1 MKKLVA
7 SGITLLSV
15 LTLVACSGNQT
26 AKPEASSEKS
36 SSKVEKKSSS
46 SKKTSS
52 SKKKSSSSK
61 KFELTDDT
69 SSSSSQSSSG
79 SGVQAT
85 APEVVLVTHQEIEN
99 AKTIGEIKGL
109 YAKLAENYK
118 KHANELGEK
127 LPKSE
132 QESYFKTL
140 EPGIKKMDEELAS
153 VNETLTQFGDDTT
166 LFPEEHRAAFIE
178 AFKATRDTMTNA
190 LVTAYKLVGGL
201 TS

>member
-52 SKKKSSSSK
+52 SKKKSFSSK

-79 SGVQAT
+79 SGAQAT
-85 APEVVLVTHQEIEN
+85 APEVVLVTDQEIEN
-99 AKTIGEIKGL
+99 AKTIGDIKGL
-109 YAKLAENYK
+109 YAKRAENYK
-118 KHANELGEK
+118 QHANELGEK

-190 LVTAYKLVGGL
+190 LVTAYKFVGGL

>member
-26 AKPEASSEKS
+26 AKPKASSEKS
-36 SSKVEKKSSS
+36 SSKVEKSS
-46 SKKTSS
+46 SKKSSS

-79 SGVQAT
+79 SGAQAT
-85 APEVVLVTHQEIEN
+85 APEVVLVTDQEIEN
-99 AKTIGEIKGL
+99 AKTIGEIKAL

-118 KHANELGEK
+118 KHANELGQK

-132 QESYFKTL
+132 QESYFKAL

-153 VNETLTQFGDDTT
+153 LNETLAQFGDDTS

-178 AFKATRDTMTNA
+178 SFKATRDTMTNA

>member
-36 SSKVEKKSSS
+36 SSKVEKSS
-46 SKKTSS
+46 SKKSSS

-79 SGVQAT
+79 SGAQAT
-85 APEVVLVTHQEIEN
+85 APEVVLVTDQEIEN
-99 AKTIGEIKGL
+99 AKTIGEIKAL

-132 QESYFKTL
+132 QESYFKAL

-153 VNETLTQFGDDTT
+153 LNETLAQFGDDTT
-166 LFPEEHRAAFIE
+166 LFPDEHRAAFIE
-178 AFKATRDTMTNA
+178 NFKATRDTMTNA

-201 TS
+201 SS

>member
-26 AKPEASSEKS
+26 AKPKASSEKS
-36 SSKVEKKSSS
+36 SSKVEKSS
-46 SKKTSS
+46 SKKSSS

-69 SSSSSQSSSG
+69 SSSSSQSTSG
-79 SGVQAT
+79 SGAQAT
-85 APEVVLVTHQEIEN
+85 APEVVLVTDQEIEN

-153 VNETLTQFGDDTT
+153 LNETLAQFGDDTT
-166 LFPEEHRAAFIE
+166 LFPDEHRAAFIE
-178 AFKATRDTMTNA
+178 NFKATRDTMTNA

>member
-7 SGITLLSV
+7 SGITLLSA

-26 AKPEASSEKS
+26 AKPKASSEKS
-36 SSKVEKKSSS
+36 SSKVEKTS
-46 SKKTSS
+46 SKKSSS

-79 SGVQAT
+79 SGAQAT
-85 APEVVLVTHQEIEN
+85 APEVVLVTDQEIEN

-132 QESYFKTL
+132 QESYFKAL

-153 VNETLTQFGDDTT
+153 LNETLAQFGDDTT
-166 LFPEEHRAAFIE
+166 LFPEEHRAAFVE
-178 AFKATRDTMTNA
+178 SFKATRDTMTNA
-190 LVTAYKLVGGL
+190 LVTDYKVVGGL

>member
-26 AKPEASSEKS
+26 AKPKASSEKS

-52 SKKKSSSSK
+52 SKKKSFSSK

-69 SSSSSQSSSG
+69 TSSSSQSTSG
-79 SGVQAT
+79 SGAQAT
-85 APEVVLVTHQEIEN
+85 TPEVVLVTDQEIEN
-99 AKTIGEIKGL
+99 AKTIGDIKAL

-118 KHANELGEK
+118 KYANELGEK

-132 QESYFKTL
+132 QESYFKAL

-153 VNETLTQFGDDTT
+153 VNETLAQFGDDTT
-166 LFPEEHRAAFIE
+166 LFPEENRAAFIE

-190 LVTAYKLVGGL
+190 MVSGYKLVAGL

>member
-26 AKPEASSEKS
+26 AKPKASSEKS
-36 SSKVEKKSSS
+36 SSKVEKSS
-46 SKKTSS
+46 SKKSSS

-69 SSSSSQSSSG
+69 SSSSSQSTSG
-79 SGVQAT
+79 SGAQAST
-85 APEVVLVTHQEIEN
+85 PEVVLVTDQEIEN
-99 AKTIGEIKGL
+99 AKTIGDIKAL

-118 KHANELGEK
+118 KYANELGEK

-132 QESYFKTL
+132 QESYFKAL

-153 VNETLTQFGDDTT
+153 VNETLAQFGDDTT
-166 LFPEEHRAAFIE
+166 LFPEENRAAFIE

-190 LVTAYKLVGGL
+190 MISGYKLVAGL

>member
-26 AKPEASSEKS
+26 AKPKASSEKS
-36 SSKVEKKSSS
+36 SSKVEKSS
-46 SKKTSS
+46 SKKSSS

-69 SSSSSQSSSG
+69 SSSSSQSTSG
-79 SGVQAT
+79 SGAQAT
-85 APEVVLVTHQEIEN
+85 TPEVVLVTDQEIEN
-99 AKTIGEIKGL
+99 AKTIGDIKAL

-118 KHANELGEK
+118 KYANELGEK

-132 QESYFKTL
+132 QESYFKAL

-153 VNETLTQFGDDTT
+153 VNETLAQFGDDTT
-166 LFPEEHRAAFIE
+166 LFPEENRAAFIE

-190 LVTAYKLVGGL
+190 MVSGYKLVAGL

>member
-26 AKPEASSEKS
+26 AKPKASSEKS
-36 SSKVEKKSSS
+36 SSKVEKSS
-46 SKKTSS
+46 SKKSSS

-69 SSSSSQSSSG
+69 TSSSSQSSSG
-79 SGVQAT
+79 SGAQST
-85 APEVVLVTHQEIEN
+85 APEVVLVTDQEIEN
-99 AKTIGEIKGL
+99 AKTIGEIKAL

-132 QESYFKTL
+132 QESYFKTI

-153 VNETLTQFGDDTT
+153 VNETLAQFGDDTT

-190 LVTAYKLVGGL
+190 LVTAYKFVGGL
-201 TS
+201 SS

>member
-26 AKPEASSEKS
+26 AKPKASSEKS
-36 SSKVEKKSSS
+36 SSKVEKSS
-46 SKKTSS
+46 SKKSSS

-79 SGVQAT
+79 SGAQAT
-85 APEVVLVTHQEIEN
+85 APEVVLVTDQEIEN
-99 AKTIGEIKGL
+99 AKTIGDIKAL

-132 QESYFKTL
+132 QEDYFKTI

-153 VNETLTQFGDDTT
+153 VNETLAQFGDDTT

-178 AFKATRDTMTNA
+178 AFKSTRDTMTNA
-190 LVTAYKLVGGL
+190 LVTAYKFVGGL

>member
-26 AKPEASSEKS
+26 AKPKASSEES
-36 SSKVEKKSSS
+36 SSKVEKSS
-46 SKKTSS
+46 SKKSSS

-69 SSSSSQSSSG
+69 SSSSSQSTSG
-79 SGVQAT
+79 SGAQAT
-85 APEVVLVTHQEIEN
+85 APEVVLVTDQEIEN
-99 AKTIGEIKGL
+99 AKTIGDIKGL

-132 QESYFKTL
+132 QESYFKAL

-166 LFPEEHRAAFIE
+166 LFPEEHRVAFIE

-201 TS
+201 SS

>member
-26 AKPEASSEKS
+26 AKPKASSEKS
-36 SSKVEKKSSS
+36 SSKVEKSS
-46 SKKTSS
+46 SKKSSS

-69 SSSSSQSSSG
+69 SSSSSQSTSG
-79 SGVQAT
+79 SGAQAT
-85 APEVVLVTHQEIEN
+85 APEVVLVTDQEIEN
-99 AKTIGEIKGL
+99 AKTLGEIKAL

-132 QESYFKTL
+132 QESYFKAL

-153 VNETLTQFGDDTT
+153 VNETLAQFGDDTT

-190 LVTAYKLVGGL
+190 LVTAYKFVGGL
-201 TS
+201 SS

>member
-26 AKPEASSEKS
+26 TKPEASSEKS

-52 SKKKSSSSK
+52 SKKKSFSSK

-79 SGVQAT
+79 SGAQAT
-85 APEVVLVTHQEIEN
+85 APEVVLVTDQEIEN
-99 AKTIGEIKGL
+99 AKTIGDIKGL
-109 YAKLAENYK
+109 YAKLAETYK
-118 KHANELGEK
+118 KYANELGEK

-153 VNETLTQFGDDTT
+153 VNETLTKFGDDTT

-190 LVTAYKLVGGL
+190 LVSAYKFVGGL

>member
-1 MKKLVA
+1 MKKIVA

-26 AKPEASSEKS
+26 AKPKASSEKS

-52 SKKKSSSSK
+52 SKKKSFSSK

-69 SSSSSQSSSG
+69 SSSSSQSTSG
-79 SGVQAT
+79 SGAQAT
-85 APEVVLVTHQEIEN
+85 TPEVVLVTDQEIEN
-99 AKTIGEIKGL
+99 AKTIGDIKAL

-118 KHANELGEK
+118 KYANELGEK

-132 QESYFKTL
+132 QESYFKAL

-153 VNETLTQFGDDTT
+153 VNETLAQFGDDTT
-166 LFPEEHRAAFIE
+166 LFPEENRAAFIE

-190 LVTAYKLVGGL
+190 MVSGYKLVAGL

>member
-26 AKPEASSEKS
+26 AKPKASSEKS
-36 SSKVEKKSSS
+36 SSKVEKSS
-46 SKKTSS
+46 SKKSSS

-69 SSSSSQSSSG
+69 SSSSSQSTSG
-79 SGVQAT
+79 SGAQAT
-85 APEVVLVTHQEIEN
+85 APEVVLVTDQEIEN
-99 AKTIGEIKGL
+99 AKTLGEIKAL

-132 QESYFKTL
+132 QESYFKAL

-153 VNETLTQFGDDTT
+153 VNETLAQFGDDTA

-178 AFKATRDTMTNA
+178 TFKATRDTMTNA
-190 LVTAYKLVGGL
+190 LVSAYKLVGGL

>member
-26 AKPEASSEKS
+26 AKPKASSEKS
-36 SSKVEKKSSS
+36 SSKVEKSS
-46 SKKTSS
+46 SKKSSS

-69 SSSSSQSSSG
+69 SSSSSQSTSG
-79 SGVQAT
+79 SGAQAT
-85 APEVVLVTHQEIEN
+85 APEVVLVTDQEIEN
-99 AKTIGEIKGL
+99 AKTIGDIKGL

-132 QESYFKTL
+132 QESYFKAL

-153 VNETLTQFGDDTT
+153 LNETLAQFGDDTT

-178 AFKATRDTMTNA
+178 SFKATRDTMTNA

>member
-36 SSKVEKKSSS
+36 SSKVEKSS
-46 SKKTSS
+46 SKKSSS
-52 SKKKSSSSK
+52 SKKKSSSSR

-79 SGVQAT
+79 SGAQAT
-85 APEVVLVTHQEIEN
+85 APEVVLVTDQEIEN
-99 AKTIGEIKGL
+99 AKTIGEIKAL

-132 QESYFKTL
+132 QEDYFKTI

-190 LVTAYKLVGGL
+190 LVTAYKFVGGL

>member
-26 AKPEASSEKS
+26 AKPKASSEKS
-36 SSKVEKKSSS
+36 SSKVEKTS
-46 SKKTSS
+46 SKKSSS

-79 SGVQAT
+79 SGAQAT
-85 APEVVLVTHQEIEN
+85 APEVVLVTDQEIEN
-99 AKTIGEIKGL
+99 AKTIGDIKGL

-132 QESYFKTL
+132 QESYFKAL

-153 VNETLTQFGDDTT
+153 LNETLAQFGDDTT
-166 LFPEEHRAAFIE
+166 LFPEEHRAAFVE
-178 AFKATRDTMTNA
+178 SFKATRDTMTNA

>member
-26 AKPEASSEKS
+26 AKPKASSEKS
-36 SSKVEKKSSS
+36 SSKVEKSSS

-52 SKKKSSSSK
+52 SKKKSFSSK

-69 SSSSSQSSSG
+69 SSSSSQSTSG
-79 SGVQAT
+79 SGAQAT
-85 APEVVLVTHQEIEN
+85 TPEVVLVTDQEIEN
-99 AKTIGEIKGL
+99 AKTIGEIKAL

-118 KHANELGEK
+118 KHANELG
-127 LPKSE
+127 KSE
-132 QESYFKTL
+132 QESYFKTI

-153 VNETLTQFGDDTT
+153 VNETLAQFGDDTT

>member
-52 SKKKSSSSK
+52 SKKKSFSSK

-69 SSSSSQSSSG
+69 SSSSSQSTSG
-79 SGVQAT
+79 SGAQAT
-85 APEVVLVTHQEIEN
+85 TPEVVLVTDQEIEN
-99 AKTIGEIKGL
+99 AKTIGDIKAL

-118 KHANELGEK
+118 KYANELGEK

-132 QESYFKTL
+132 QESYFKAL
-140 EPGIKKMDEELAS
+140 EPGIKKLDEELAS
-153 VNETLTQFGDDTT
+153 VNETLAQFGDDTT
-166 LFPEEHRAAFIE
+166 LFPEENRAAFIE

-190 LVTAYKLVGGL
+190 MVSGYKLVAGL

>member
-26 AKPEASSEKS
+26 AKPKASSEKS
-36 SSKVEKKSSS
+36 SSKVEKSS
-46 SKKTSS
+46 SKKSSS

-79 SGVQAT
+79 SGAQAT
-85 APEVVLVTHQEIEN
+85 APEVVLVTDQEIEN

-132 QESYFKTL
+132 QESYFKAL

-153 VNETLTQFGDDTT
+153 LNETLAQFGDDTT

>member
-7 SGITLLSV
+7 SSITLLSV

-26 AKPEASSEKS
+26 AKPKASSEKS
-36 SSKVEKKSSS
+36 SSKVEKSSSKKSSS
-46 SKKTSS
+46 SKK
-52 SKKKSSSSK
+52 KSFSSK

-69 SSSSSQSSSG
+69 SSSSSQSTSG
-79 SGVQAT
+79 SGAQAT
-85 APEVVLVTHQEIEN
+85 TPEVVLVTDQEIEN
-99 AKTIGEIKGL
+99 AKTIGDIKAL

-118 KHANELGEK
+118 KYANELGEK

-132 QESYFKTL
+132 QESYFKAL

-153 VNETLTQFGDDTT
+153 VNETLAQFGDDTT
-166 LFPEEHRAAFIE
+166 LFPEENRAAFIE

-190 LVTAYKLVGGL
+190 MVSGYKLVAGL

>member
-7 SGITLLSV
+7 SGITLLSA

-26 AKPEASSEKS
+26 AKPKASSEKS
-36 SSKVEKKSSS
+36 SSKVEKTS
-46 SKKTSS
+46 SKKSSS

-79 SGVQAT
+79 SGAQAT
-85 APEVVLVTHQEIEN
+85 APEVVLVTDQEIEN

-153 VNETLTQFGDDTT
+153 LNETLAQFGDDTT
-166 LFPEEHRAAFIE
+166 LFPEEHRAAFVE
-178 AFKATRDTMTNA
+178 SFKATRDTMTNA

>member
-26 AKPEASSEKS
+26 AKPKDSSEKS

-52 SKKKSSSSK
+52 SKKKSFSSK

-79 SGVQAT
+79 SGAQAT
-85 APEVVLVTHQEIEN
+85 APEVVLVTDQEIEN
-99 AKTIGEIKGL
+99 AKTIGDIKAL
-109 YAKLAENYK
+109 YAKLAETYKNY
-118 KHANELGEK
+118 ANEFGQK

-132 QESYFKTL
+132 QEEFFKAL
-140 EPGIKKMDEELAS
+140 EPGFKKMDEELAS
-153 VNETLTQFGDDTT
+153 VNETLAQLGDDTT
-166 LFPEEHRAAFIE
+166 IFPEEYRAAFIE
-178 AFKATRDTMTNA
+178 TFKATRDTMTNA
-190 LVTAYKLVGGL
+190 IVSAYKLMSGL

>member
-26 AKPEASSEKS
+26 AKPKASSEKS
-36 SSKVEKKSSS
+36 SSKVEKSS
-46 SKKTSS
+46 SKKSSS

-79 SGVQAT
+79 SGAQAT
-85 APEVVLVTHQEIEN
+85 APEVVLVTDQEIEN
-99 AKTIGEIKGL
+99 AKTIGEIKAL

-118 KHANELGEK
+118 KHANELGQK

-132 QESYFKTL
+132 QESYFKAL

-153 VNETLTQFGDDTT
+153 LNETLAQFGDDTT
-166 LFPEEHRAAFIE
+166 LFPDEHRAAFIE
-178 AFKATRDTMTNA
+178 NFKATRDTMTNA

>member
-26 AKPEASSEKS
+26 AKPKASSEKS
-36 SSKVEKKSSS
+36 SSKVEKSS
-46 SKKTSS
+46 SKKSSS

-69 SSSSSQSSSG
+69 SSSSSQSTSG
-79 SGVQAT
+79 SGAQAT
-85 APEVVLVTHQEIEN
+85 APEVVLVTDQEIEN
-99 AKTIGEIKGL
+99 AKTLGEIKAL

-132 QESYFKTL
+132 QESYFKAL

-178 AFKATRDTMTNA
+178 TFKATRDTMTNA
-190 LVTAYKLVGGL
+190 LVTAYKFVGGL
-201 TS
+201 SS

>member
-26 AKPEASSEKS
+26 AKPKDSSEKS

-52 SKKKSSSSK
+52 SKKKSFSSK

-69 SSSSSQSSSG
+69 SSSSSQSTSG
-79 SGVQAT
+79 SGAQAT
-85 APEVVLVTHQEIEN
+85 TPEVVLVTDQEIEN
-99 AKTIGEIKGL
+99 AKTIGDIKAL

-118 KHANELGEK
+118 KYANELGEK

-132 QESYFKTL
+132 QESYFKAL
-140 EPGIKKMDEELAS
+140 EPGIKKLDEELAS
-153 VNETLTQFGDDTT
+153 VNETLAQFGDDTT
-166 LFPEEHRAAFIE
+166 LFPEENRAAFIE

-190 LVTAYKLVGGL
+190 MVSGYKLVAGL

>member
-26 AKPEASSEKS
+26 AKPKASSEKS
-36 SSKVEKKSSS
+36 SSKVEKSS
-46 SKKTSS
+46 SKKSSS

-69 SSSSSQSSSG
+69 SSSSSQSTSG
-79 SGVQAT
+79 SGAQAT
-85 APEVVLVTHQEIEN
+85 TPEVVLVTDQEIEN
-99 AKTIGEIKGL
+99 AKTIGDIKGL
-109 YAKLAENYK
+109 YAKLAETYK

-178 AFKATRDTMTNA
+178 AFKATRDTMTKA
-190 LVTAYKLVGGL
+190 LVSAYKLVGGL
-201 TS
+201 SS

>member
-7 SGITLLSV
+7 SGITLLSA

-26 AKPEASSEKS
+26 AKPKASSEKS
-36 SSKVEKKSSS
+36 SSKVEKTS
-46 SKKTSS
+46 SKKSSS

-79 SGVQAT
+79 SGAQAT
-85 APEVVLVTHQEIEN
+85 APEVVLVTDQEIEN
-99 AKTIGEIKGL
+99 AKTIGDIKGL

-132 QESYFKTL
+132 QESYFKAL

-190 LVTAYKLVGGL
+190 LVTAYKFVGGL

>member
-26 AKPEASSEKS
+26 AKPKDSSEKS

-52 SKKKSSSSK
+52 SKKKSFSSK

-69 SSSSSQSSSG
+69 TSSSSQSSSG
-79 SGVQAT
+79 SGAQAT
-85 APEVVLVTHQEIEN
+85 APEVVLVTDQEIEN
-99 AKTIGEIKGL
+99 AKTIGDIKAL

-118 KHANELGEK
+118 KYANELGEK

-132 QESYFKTL
+132 QESYFKAL

-153 VNETLTQFGDDTT
+153 VNETLAQFGDDTT
-166 LFPEEHRAAFIE
+166 LFPEENRAAFIE

-190 LVTAYKLVGGL
+190 MVSGYKLVAGL

>member
-15 LTLVACSGNQT
+15 LTLVAWSGNQT
-26 AKPEASSEKS
+26 AKPKDSSEKS

-52 SKKKSSSSK
+52 SKKKSFSSK

-69 SSSSSQSSSG
+69 SSSSSQSTSG
-79 SGVQAT
+79 SGAQAT
-85 APEVVLVTHQEIEN
+85 TPEVVLVTDQEIEN
-99 AKTIGEIKGL
+99 AKTIGDIKAL

-118 KHANELGEK
+118 KYANELGEK

-132 QESYFKTL
+132 QESYFKAL
-140 EPGIKKMDEELAS
+140 EPGIKKLDEELAS
-153 VNETLTQFGDDTT
+153 VNETLAQFGDDTT
-166 LFPEEHRAAFIE
+166 LFPEENRAAFIE

-190 LVTAYKLVGGL
+190 MVSGYKLVAGL

>member
-26 AKPEASSEKS
+26 AKPKASSEKS
-36 SSKVEKKSSS
+36 SSKVEKTS
-46 SKKTSS
+46 SKKSSS

-79 SGVQAT
+79 SGAQAT
-85 APEVVLVTHQEIEN
+85 APEVVLVTDQEIEN

-132 QESYFKTL
+132 QESYFKAL

-153 VNETLTQFGDDTT
+153 LNETLAQFGDDTT
-166 LFPEEHRAAFIE
+166 LFPEEHRAAFVE
-178 AFKATRDTMTNA
+178 SFKATRDTMTNA

>member
-7 SGITLLSV
+7 SGITLLSA

-26 AKPEASSEKS
+26 AKPKASSEKS
-36 SSKVEKKSSS
+36 SSKVEKTS
-46 SKKTSS
+46 SKKSSS

-79 SGVQAT
+79 SGAQAT
-85 APEVVLVTHQEIEN
+85 APEVVLVTDQEIEN

-132 QESYFKTL
+132 QESYFKAL

-153 VNETLTQFGDDTT
+153 LNETLAQFGDDTT
-166 LFPEEHRAAFIE
+166 LFPEEHRAAFVE
-178 AFKATRDTMTNA
+178 SFKATRDTMTNA

>member
-26 AKPEASSEKS
+26 AKPKDSSEKS

-79 SGVQAT
+79 SGAQST
-85 APEVVLVTHQEIEN
+85 APEVVLLTDQEIEN
-99 AKTIGEIKGL
+99 AKTIGDIKAL
-109 YAKLAENYK
+109 YAKLAETYK
-118 KHANELGEK
+118 KYANELGEK

-132 QESYFKTL
+132 QDDYFKAL

-153 VNETLTQFGDDTT
+153 LNETLAQFGDDTT

-178 AFKATRDTMTNA
+178 SFKTTRDTMTNA

>member
-26 AKPEASSEKS
+26 AKPKASSEKS

-52 SKKKSSSSK
+52 SKKKSFSSK

-69 SSSSSQSSSG
+69 SSSSSQSTSG
-79 SGVQAT
+79 SGAQAT
-85 APEVVLVTHQEIEN
+85 TPEVVLVTDQEIEN
-99 AKTIGEIKGL
+99 AKTIGDIKAL

-118 KHANELGEK
+118 KYANELGEK

-132 QESYFKTL
+132 QESYFKAL
-140 EPGIKKMDEELAS
+140 EPGIKKLDEELAS
-153 VNETLTQFGDDTT
+153 VNETLAQFGDDTT

-190 LVTAYKLVGGL
+190 MVSGYKLVAGL

>member
-7 SGITLLSV
+7 RGITLLSV

-26 AKPEASSEKS
+26 AKPKASSEKS
-36 SSKVEKKSSS
+36 SSKVEKSS
-46 SKKTSS
+46 SKKSSS

-69 SSSSSQSSSG
+69 SSSSSQSTSG
-79 SGVQAT
+79 SGAQAT
-85 APEVVLVTHQEIEN
+85 APEVVLVTDQEIEN

-178 AFKATRDTMTNA
+178 SFKATRDTMTNA

>member
-26 AKPEASSEKS
+26 AKPKASSEKS
-36 SSKVEKKSSS
+36 SSKVEKSS
-46 SKKTSS
+46 SKKSSS

-69 SSSSSQSSSG
+69 SSSSSQSTSG
-79 SGVQAT
+79 SGAQAT
-85 APEVVLVTHQEIEN
+85 TPEVVLVTDQEIEN
-99 AKTIGEIKGL
+99 AKTIGDIKGL

-166 LFPEEHRAAFIE
+166 LFPEENRAAFIE

-190 LVTAYKLVGGL
+190 MVSGYKLVAGL

>member
-26 AKPEASSEKS
+26 AKPKASSEKS
-36 SSKVEKKSSS
+36 SSKVEKSS
-46 SKKTSS
+46 SKKSSS

-79 SGVQAT
+79 SGAQAT
-85 APEVVLVTHQEIEN
+85 APEVVLVTDQEIEN

-132 QESYFKTL
+132 QESYFKTI

-153 VNETLTQFGDDTT
+153 LNETLAQFGDDTT
-166 LFPEEHRAAFIE
+166 LFPEEHRAAFVE
-178 AFKATRDTMTNA
+178 SFKATRDTMTNA